1 MFARMLQITFTETT
15 GVIMDCQV
23 IEQYEEKSISR
34 VSGWRSWLAKALY
47 SLRPSYPK
55 LDLEVMSDHM
65 KRDLG
70 FMDWRD
76 PREDSDL
83 SR

>member
-1 MFARMLQITFTETT
+1 
-15 GVIMDCQV
+15 MDCQV
-23 IEQYEEKSISR
+23 IEVYEEKPIIR
-34 VSGWRSWLAKALY
+34 ASGWRSLLAKALY

-76 PREDSDL
+76 SREDSDMT
-83 SR
+83 R